1 MGERFLWGPVQA
13 GWNHQIGH
21 GHTGVKACGQVPRD
35 TPSSQINSGASTY
48 SITRGLSPVPGWVI
62 WQLLGSQVPTLAKR
76 AAQCSAWHS
85 RLVGCPQLSPG
96 LGVGEGT
103 ITVWGYFLFAKHSQ
117 TAHEV

>member
-1 MGERFLWGPVQA
+1 MGPSA
-13 GWNHQIGH
+13 GWMESSDWARTHWGK
-21 GHTGVKACGQVPRD
+21 GLWASPRD

>member
-21 GHTGVKACGQVPRD
+21 GHTGVKACGQVPETRHPPRSTVWGQHLLNHPRPQSCARLGHLAAAGLTGAD
-35 TPSSQINSGASTY
+35 SGQAS
-48 SITRGLSPVPGWVI
+48 GPALCVA
-62 WQLLGSQVPTLAKR
+62 L
-76 AAQCSAWHS
+76 